1 MSAPTQTQVLVE
13 CQAAGCSSVLQASA
27 ARLAGFPTA
36 VGSNEDV
43 CACNPGVVL
52 LQVAVPSTHRQGD
65 GEVLVRCGRCH
76 K

>member
-1 MSAPTQTQVLVE
+1 MSAPNQTQVLVE
-13 CQAAGCSSVLQASA
+13 CQVAGCSSVLQASA
-27 ARLAGFPTA
+27 ARLAGKLPTA

-43 CACNPGVVL
+43 CAGNAVL

-65 GEVLVRCGRCH
+65 GEVLVRCGTCH